1 MGSLKKKIARQAD
14 RKLTQ
19 VQGKL
24 RRILEGEAIAYR
36 KANKLTLGKVYG
48 EEGWEN
54 MQCVFMLS
62 TGRTGTQTMA
72 NVLKLSGNVLAEHEP
87 RPRLVKSSFDAY
99 MDEGMHEASA
109 AWMERWTAFMLAVRD
124 DFVLE
129 ANAKGQV
136 YVESNNRLTY
146 LAPAVQAAFP
156 ASKFVFSHRNPYQV
170 IQSGMRRGAYAG
182 PNMAWNFARIRPRAG
197 EEYVDT
203 WDAMTP
209 LAKEAWRWAR
219 INKMSMDF
227 MATLPA
233 SRAMELPAKR
243 LFGGSDDVIREI
255 FEFVGVPCPD
265 MADIKRVMGKKM
277 NAQAHYNGLSF
288 EWSDDDYKTVRP
300 YIASVAEALGYEL
313 K

>member
-24 RRILEGEAIAYR
+24 RRILEGEAIAYK

-48 EEGWEN
+48 DEGWDN
-54 MQCVFMLS
+54 MHCVFMLS

-72 NVLKLSGNVLAEHEP
+72 NVLKLSAKVLAEHEP

-99 MDEGMHEASA
+99 MDVGSEG
-109 AWMERWTAFMLAVRD
+109 WMTRWTDFVLAVRD

-146 LAPAVQAAFP
+146 VAPAVAAAFP
-156 ASKFVFSHRNPYQV
+156 ASKFIFSHRDPYQV

-197 EEYVDT
+197 EPYADT
-203 WDAMTP
+203 WETMTP

-219 INKMSMDF
+219 INQISMEF
-227 MATLPA
+227 METLPA
-233 SRAMELPAKR
+233 NRAMELPARR
-243 LFGGSDDVIREI
+243 LFGASNEMIREI
-255 FEFVGVPCPD
+255 FEFIGVPCPD
-265 MADIKRVMGKKM
+265 MADIQRVMGKKM
-277 NAQAHYNGLSF
+277 NAQAHFNGLSF
-288 EWSDDDYKTVRP
+288 EWTEADYNLVRP
-300 YIASVAEALGYEL
+300 YIASVAETLGYEL

>member
-14 RKLTQ
+14 KKLTQ

-24 RRILEGEAIAYR
+24 RRILDGEAIAYK

-48 EEGWEN
+48 DEGWGN

-72 NVLKLSGNVLAEHEP
+72 NVLRLSAKVLAEHEP

-99 MDEGMHEASA
+99 MDVENED
-109 AWMERWTAFMLAVRD
+109 WMARWTDFVLAVRD

-146 LAPAVQAAFP
+146 VAPAVAAAFP
-156 ASKFVFSHRNPYQV
+156 ASKFIFSHRDPYQV

-197 EEYVDT
+197 EPYA
-203 WDAMTP
+203 DAWETMTP

-219 INKMSMDF
+219 INQISIDF
-227 MATLPA
+227 METLPA
-233 SRAMELPAKR
+233 GRGMELPARR
-243 LFGGSDDVIREI
+243 LFGGSNEMIEEI
-255 FEFVGVPCPD
+255 FAFIGVPCPD
-265 MADIKRVMGKKM
+265 MADIQRVMGKKM
-277 NAQAHYNGLSF
+277 KAQAHFNGLSF
-288 EWSDDDYKTVRP
+288 EWTEADYKLVRP

>member
-14 RKLTQ
+14 RKLAQ

-24 RRILEGEAIAYR
+24 RRILEGEAIAYK

-48 EEGWEN
+48 EEGWDN

-72 NVLKLSGNVLAEHEP
+72 NVLKLSAKVLAEHEP

-99 MDEGMHEASA
+99 MDVGSED
-109 AWMERWTAFMLAVRD
+109 WMTRWTDFVLAVRD

-146 LAPAVQAAFP
+146 VAPAVAAAFP
-156 ASKFVFSHRNPYQV
+156 ASKFIFSHRDPYQV

-197 EEYVDT
+197 EPFADSWET
-203 WDAMTP
+203 MAP

-219 INKMSMDF
+219 INQISIDF
-227 MATLPA
+227 IETLPA
-233 SRAMELPAKR
+233 GRGMELPARR
-243 LFGGSDDVIREI
+243 LFGGSTEMIREI
-255 FEFVGVPCPD
+255 FDFIGVPCPD
-265 MADIKRVMGKKM
+265 MADIQRVMGKKM
-277 NAQAHYNGLSF
+277 NAQAHFNGLSF
-288 EWSDDDYKTVRP
+288 EWTAADYKLVRP